1 MLVAGAP
8 PRDRVEEKA
17 EPRDG
22 PASEGREKD
31 NAASAPAAE
40 GVQPGPENFQ
50 SLLDEWW
57 QEDPDH
63 ARQIAVALLDVDE
76 FAQINE
82 QYGAEGG
89 DRVLQAIARLIEVQQ
104 QGECILSQFAGQQV
118 FMLFPD
124 ANVRYATGVAERIRQ
139 TIEVTRFECDGQAIS
154 LTASC
159 AVVSG
164 TAADTPASLA
174 RRVGEAM
181 RESKRYGR
189 NRTFINEGQYATP
202 VLPPKLRVKE
212 KPLAV

>member
-1 MLVAGAP
+1 MEMLLAAAP
-8 PRDRVEEKA
+8 PRDRVETKT
-17 EPRDG
+17 EPRG
-22 PASEGREKD
+22 VPSSEGRGEED
-31 NAASAPAAE
+31 AAAE
-40 GVQPGPENFQ
+40 GAESSPENFQ
-50 SLLDEWW
+50 SLLKEWW

-82 QYGAEGG
+82 QYGAAGG
-89 DRVLQAIARLIEVQQ
+89 DRVLQAIAELIEVQQ
-104 QGECILSQFAGQQV
+104 QGECIFTKFAGQQV

-124 ANVRYATGVAERIRQ
+124 ADVRYATGVAERIRQ
-139 TIEVTRFECDGQAIS
+139 TIEATRFECDGQAIS

-159 AVVSG
+159 AVVAG
-164 TAADTPASLA
+164 TANDTPASLS

-202 VLPPKLRVKE
+202 VLPPKLAVKE